1 MVNIDNCAYNFD
13 GMEVNSLFSENQ
25 TLVADYEAMEFNFH
39 YVRKYSDE
47 INDSVIK
54 INLLKNGIHSEYLV
68 NNIQLNVTITGLRI
82 FDSDNNN
89 KLIRFVLA
97 GKCSSLYIYNGF
109 AIID

>member
-1 MVNIDNCAYNFD
+1 MNYLDNCDYLYD
-13 GMEVNSLFSENQ
+13 SEYVNPLFSENQ
-25 TLVADYEAMEFNFH
+25 TLVADNTAMEFNFH

-54 INLLKNGIHSEYLV
+54 INVLRSGTHIELLV
-68 NNIQLNVTITGLRI
+68 NNIQINTTITGLRI
-82 FDSDNNN
+82 FDSDNDN

-97 GKCSSLYIYNGF
+97 GQCSSIYIYNGF

>member
-1 MVNIDNCAYNFD
+1 MNYLDNCDYIYD
-13 GMEVNSLFSENQ
+13 GGDVNPLFSENE
-25 TLVADYEAMEFNFH
+25 TIYADNTAMDFNFH

-54 INLLKNGIHSEYLV
+54 INLIKNGIHSEYLV
-68 NNIQLNVTITGLRI
+68 NNIQINTTLTGLRI
-82 FDSDNNN
+82 FDNDTK